1 FLATWDDHDYG
12 ANDGGADF
20 AERAASR
27 DIFLDFW
34 EIPADAPRR
43 GHDGVYDVQMFGPP
57 GKRVQVIL
65 LDTRYFRSPLA
76 RDPDLSPDQ
85 GRYKPS
91 DDPAATMLGDEQW
104 KWLEAQL
111 REPADLRLL
120 VSSIQVLSDEHH
132 FEKWGNLPRERQR
145 LLDLLRDTK
154 AAGVIILSG
163 DRHRAEISLLN
174 EGVPYPLYDVTASAL
189 NMSHPIDKPE
199 PNSLR
204 QGELVMDNNF
214 GLLTIDWNK
223 ADPEINIQL
232 RDLSDKVRVESSAS
246 LKVLR

>member
-1 FLATWDDHDYG
+1 
-12 ANDGGADF
+12 
-20 AERAASR
+20 
-27 DIFLDFW
+27 
-34 EIPADAPRR
+34 
-43 GHDGVYDVQMFGPP
+43 MFGPP